1 VSDGSAD
8 GATGGSGLPGGTA
21 QRTCR
26 PSAGSKV
33 WRSPVLTAIGERD
46 SLVRDAERRAAQA
59 LRLMTDQEGLS
70 IRDVVE
76 WCGGAITRREGD
88 ALAATGER
96 SATRAIA
103 PRAGMGQGGVLS
115 GRPETPAFV
124 RSVASLMTSGCG
136 TVSIYTSDTR
146 VPSLTGDPG
155 RADGFCSGL
164 RRSVNASR
172 TPCASCGTSAI
183 TRCVGCRIVRMWWPG
198 PWTEQ

>member
-1 VSDGSAD
+1 MVRRRDH
-8 GATGGSGLPGGTA
+8 TSG
-21 QRTCR
+21 
-26 PSAGSKV
+26 
-33 WRSPVLTAIGERD
+33 
-46 SLVRDAERRAAQA
+46 
-59 LRLMTDQEGLS
+59 
-70 IRDVVE
+70 
-76 WCGGAITRREGD
+76 GD

-103 PRAGMGQGGVLS
+103 PRPGVGQGGVLS

-136 TVSIYTSDTR
+136 TISIYTSDTR
-146 VPSLTGDPG
+146 GALVNGRSR

-198 PWTEQ
+198 PWEQSSEIRLAPTRPGHDNDASSAIGRLPGADPLAQCGPEVL